1 MNNKNTSDETN
12 PTLQLTDNNLTIINF
27 CSKTET
33 IIKTGE
39 ELEEKTCYY
48 TTNNGMFVSNSLSYD
63 IDEAKGFYESFVRLK
78 GNMVKIE
85 VLMSST
91 LKL

>member
-1 MNNKNTSDETN
+1 MNNKNTSDETKVAKLSK
-12 PTLQLTDNNLTIINF
+12 TQSIINF

>member
-1 MNNKNTSDETN
+1 MNNKNTSDETKVAK
-12 PTLQLTDNNLTIINF
+12 LSKKQSIINF

-33 IIKTGE
+33 IIKAGE

-85 VLMSST
+85 VLMSCN
-91 LKL
+91 L